1 MVDVL
6 KELDRHTRT
15 MPNRRRRRPAPE
27 AEPVVE
33 VGQAEPP
40 GGVRAAVVV
49 TGEDSRAT
57 WTLPAP
63 LDAPPVV
70 TALVEGDGLLL
81 AVLEDA
87 TPEAV
92 TVRAWTLVPSRAP
105 AGPGIAVHLTASP
118 GGGARRAV
126 LSW

>member
-1 MVDVL
+1 M
-6 KELDRHTRT
+6 
-15 MPNRRRRRPAPE
+15 
-27 AEPVVE
+27 
-33 VGQAEPP
+33 
-40 GGVRAAVVV
+40 VV

-87 TPEAV
+87 TPQAV
-92 TVRAWTLVPSRAP
+92 TVRVWTLVPRRAP
-105 AGPGIAVHLTASP
+105 AGPGIAVHLTAAP
-118 GGGARRAV
+118 RQ
-126 LSW
+126 